1 MGDPEGVVDVGGSGL
16 PPCGMCRSAVIV
28 FSVACASIACMCV
41 TCVSGAQGGQ
51 QRASDLWNWVTLEL

>member
-16 PPCGMCRSAVIV
+16 PPCGVCRSAVIV

-41 TCVSGAQGGQ
+41 TCLLRVHTPRLKGQ
-51 QRASDLWNWVTLEL
+51 QEC

>member
-41 TCVSGAQGGQ
+41 TCLLRVHTPRLKGQ
-51 QRASDLWNWVTLEL
+51 QEC

>member
-16 PPCGMCRSAVIV
+16 PPCGVCRSAVIV

-41 TCVSGAQGGQ
+41 TCLLRVRTPRLKGQ
-51 QRASDLWNWVTLEL
+51 QEC